1 MTRIRQLPQ
10 NDRTLG
16 WSNILPPRRPKPAL
30 QGETHA
36 DVVVIGAGFA
46 GLGAARRLAE
56 IDPRLNVVVLEA
68 DLCGENASGR
78 NSGFAIDLPHNVGSS
93 MEELAKG
100 RAYMRL
106 ARGGIA
112 ALQDA
117 VTRHDIRCDWSAD
130 GKYHTA
136 SSDRGRAEVLV
147 PTTQELDR
155 LEEPYRWLDRD
166 ECEARLGTAHFAA
179 AVHTPGSVLLN
190 PAALVRGLADS
201 LPAAVRLFENSP
213 VIEADFGA
221 TITLKTPG
229 GVVRAAKAIIAVN
242 GFAMR
247 FGFWKGKLLNFAAH
261 ASLTRP
267 LSAEEQARIGDVAP
281 FGTTP
286 ANAFAGITMRYT
298 NDRRILIRQNI
309 HFQPSLQVGPA
320 LQAKVRQGHQ
330 RLFDIRF
337 PKLRGVP
344 MEHTWTGFICLSRN
358 GAPGFGQVAPNIWSA
373 VCQNAVGVAKGT
385 ISGRMA
391 ATMALGQDDPLLG
404 DMLSL
409 GQPNPVPPRPFLD
422 LGVRARFA
430 WEIHT
435 NRHEA

>member
-1 MTRIRQLPQ
+1 MMRIHHLPK
-10 NDRTLG
+10 NDRSLG
-16 WSNILPPRRPKPAL
+16 WSAVLPPRQPKPAL
-30 QGETHA
+30 QGETSA
-36 DVVVIGAGFA
+36 DIVVIGGGFA

-56 IDPRLNVVVLEA
+56 INPGLDIVLVEA

-100 RAYMRL
+100 HAYMRL

-112 ALQDA
+112 ALQDS
-117 VTRHDIRCDWSAD
+117 VTRHNIACDWSFD

-147 PTTQELDR
+147 PTTEELDR
-155 LEEPYRWLDRD
+155 LGEAYSWLSRE
-166 ECEARLGTAHFAA
+166 ECEARFGTAHFAA
-179 AVHTPGSVLLN
+179 AVHTPGTVLLN
-190 PAALVRGLADS
+190 PSALVRGLADN
-201 LPAAVRLFENSP
+201 LPANVRLFENSP
-213 VIEADFGA
+213 VVEADFGS
-221 TITLKTPG
+221 TIRLKTPQG
-229 GVVRAAKAIIAVN
+229 SLRAAKAIIAVN

-261 ASLTRP
+261 ASITRP
-267 LSAEEQARIGDVAP
+267 LTSEEQARIGDIAP
-281 FGTTP
+281 YGTTP

-309 HFQPSLQVGPA
+309 HFQPSMHAGEA
-320 LQAKVRQGHQ
+320 LRARVREGHQ
-330 RLFDIRF
+330 KLFDTRF
-337 PKLRGVP
+337 PKLRGVT

-391 ATMALGQDDPLLG
+391 ATMALGQEDPLLS
-404 DMLSL
+404 DMISL
-409 GQPNPVPPRPFLD
+409 GQPNALPPRPFLD
-422 LGVRARFA
+422 IGVRARFA
-430 WEIHT
+430 WEIYN